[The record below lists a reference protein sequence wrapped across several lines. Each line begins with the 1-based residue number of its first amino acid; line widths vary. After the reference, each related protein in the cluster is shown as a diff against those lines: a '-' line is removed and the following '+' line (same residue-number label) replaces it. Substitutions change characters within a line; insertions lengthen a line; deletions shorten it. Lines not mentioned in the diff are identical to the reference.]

1 MINSDHN
8 LKNREFSQNPHNS
21 KRNEIK
27 PTIQWAIAQTFAT
40 QRAKEQPSIEEKN
53 QHLIDDDLYQ
63 KAKEAWDK
71 ALLKKFHHRS
81 LTRAEYLDACKTY
94 NIELGIDYYYDRED
108 DPETESTSR
117 GLVFSEEFT
126 IGTETADW
134 GPMYFIDKKGNKFL
148 EEREYDEVNPFSW
161 GFAKVS
167 KDWIAFFVD
176 PQGNEHLKERAYNDI
191 QDFSEGYAVVEYGW
205 IQFCINSEWEECRRD
220 RNYDYVWPFSG
231 GYAVAKKDGRV
242 FILDLNGNELFK
254 ERGYEDI
261 RHDQNGVFVVTQ
273 NKKMFII
280 NAQGKEYGK
289 EEGYSNI
296 QVFGEKGAIASK
308 NLERFWI
315 NTKGERIS
323 DIIYSKRF

>member
-1 MINSDHN
+1 MINSGYN
-8 LKNREFSQNPHNS
+8 LKNRELSQNPHNS
-21 KRNEIK
+21 TRNEIK
-27 PTIQWAIAQTFAT
+27 TTIQWTIAQTFAT
-40 QRAKEQPSIEEKN
+40 QRTKEQPSIDEKN

-63 KAKEAWDK
+63 KAKEAWDE
-71 ALLKKFHHRS
+71 ALLEKFHHRS
-81 LTRAEYLDACKTY
+81 LTRPEYLDACKTY

-108 DPETESTSR
+108 DPETKNASKELALSK
-117 GLVFSEEFT
+117 GFT

-134 GPMYFIDKKGNKFL
+134 GPMYFIDKNGNKFL
-148 EEREYDEVNPFSW
+148 EEREYDEVHPFSW
-161 GFAKVS
+161 GLAKVS

-176 PQGNEHLKERAYNDI
+176 PQGNEHLKERAYNYI

-205 IQFCINSEWEECRRD
+205 IQFCINSEWEECRRE
-220 RNYDYVWPFSG
+220 REYDYVWPFSW
-231 GYAVAKKDGRV
+231 GYAVAKKDRRA
-242 FILDLNGNELFK
+242 FILDLNGNEFFK

-280 NAQGKEYGK
+280 NAQGEEYGK

-308 NLERFWI
+308 NLERFWV